1 MTPLWQRS
9 AHIERGLA
17 HGSALSLD
25 LSHFRLRILGCNKNM
40 KISRSLKIMNPITL
54 ITPKKFSGLRSCKM
68 LRSVP
73 THFFVYCYC
82 VMRLFTVLSNPVGR
96 YLPRFFKS
104 VVSSDSIDSAK
115 GQIKLKA
122 DWRAID
128 SPKKRTNEFGFF
140 CFTVRKYLKLEME
153 TSSFK

>member
-1 MTPLWQRS
+1 
-9 AHIERGLA
+9 
-17 HGSALSLD
+17 
-25 LSHFRLRILGCNKNM
+25 M

-140 CFTVRKYLKLEME
+140 AMTVRNYLKLEISI
-153 TSSFK
+153 SSFKFFRTVKQKKTNRFVQFLGESSARQSVYGFI

>member
-1 MTPLWQRS
+1 
-9 AHIERGLA
+9 
-17 HGSALSLD
+17 
-25 LSHFRLRILGCNKNM
+25 M

-96 YLPRFFKS
+96 YLPRFFKL

-140 CFTVRKYLKLEME
+140 AMTVRNYLKLEISI
-153 TSSFK
+153 SSFKFFRTVKQKKPNRFVQFLGESSARQSVYGFI